1 MSAHGRSEA
10 LIPERRKRGGCL
22 MTAARAAVVAVLSG
36 LLSSASMACGACAED
51 KVAATYDHAVVR
63 QAAASGD
70 VMVFCEVG
78 GPLDAARLKAVA
90 RSVRGVRPRSVRVS
104 AEPAALSFAIEPKF
118 QSPQAAVDLM
128 QRAAAPGTR
137 LTIVRLMPSATR

>member
-1 MSAHGRSEA
+1 MSA
-10 LIPERRKRGGCL
+10 
-22 MTAARAAVVAVLSG
+22 ARTAVVAALSG
-36 LLSSASMACGACAED
+36 LLCSASLACGACAED

-78 GPLDAARLKAVA
+78 GPLDAARLKTAV
-90 RSVRGVRPRSVRVS
+90 RGVRGVRPRSVRVS
-104 AEPAALSFAIEPKF
+104 AEPAALSFAIEPTVH
-118 QSPQAAVDLM
+118 SPQAAVELM
-128 QRAAAPGTR
+128 QRAAAPGMR